1 MRELRKSRRMTMKE
15 FGERFNLAESTIS
28 GYENGTRKPDID
40 QIKKFAIF
48 FEVTTDYLLGV
59 ELFGHR
65 LGNARRDKKMIA
77 IDIAKKI
84 DIPVETYKKYEQDL
98 AVPDDNTLVKIA
110 TLLDVSSDYLFGR
123 TNQRKANKVV
133 TVAGQEITLSI
144 EELKVFNELKKHP
157 IMFHDLASDP
167 EAKVKE
173 LIKLY
178 KAQKFLENDD
188 EDLGDGFGELE
199 D

>member
-1 MRELRKSRRMTMKE
+1 MFPKILKQLRTKK
-15 FGERFNLAESTIS
+15 NLTQQNMADFLGITRQ
-28 GYENGTRKPDID
+28 GYAKYENSDSEPS
-40 QIKKFAIF
+40 
-48 FEVTTDYLLGV
+48 FEILQKIAVYFGVTTDELLGSTQIT
-59 ELFGHR
+59 E
-65 LGNARRDKKMIA
+65 
-77 IDIAKKI
+77 
-84 DIPVETYKKYEQDL
+84 P
-98 AVPDDNTLVKIA
+98 PNT
-110 TLLDVSSDYLFGR
+110 
-123 TNQRKANKVV
+123 V
-133 TVAGQEITLSI
+133 TVAGQEINLSI
-144 EELKVFNELKKHP
+144 EELQLFNELKKHP